1 MITII
6 FFIFSLLVCL
16 IGIYYYQQS
25 KIYKAKHD
33 YQQTK
38 EYLQLKEKLH
48 KINIE
53 IFLREKEIQQL
64 EEKEKIKTI
73 LENDIKTA
81 EKQRE
86 SIISQYKKEEQR
98 YNNLLT
104 KAQQQ
109 IDNYDNTLKRVYNGL
124 KQNYEIGYNS
134 YVKELDNAYL
144 QKEEEFRERR
154 VQLEQSLDQL
164 KNELTATAVAKRR
177 QEEKENQLDFYKIQL
192 TEKQIKDI
200 EWLMERKNL
209 LSDPSLVSK
218 VVWSA
223 YIMKA
228 TNALC
233 ARLTQGKTI
242 CGIYK
247 ITSLKD
253 QKSYIGQ
260 SIDITARF
268 KQHIKCGLGIDAPA
282 TNKLYNIMQEE
293 GVYNFT
299 FQIIQKCKKEKL
311 NERERFWIQTYQT
324 DKFGLNGT
332 GGNKK

>member
-6 FFIFSLLVCL
+6 FFIFSLLICL
-16 IGIYYYQQS
+16 TGVYYYQQS
-25 KIYKAKHD
+25 KIYKAKHN

-53 IFLREKEIQQL
+53 IFLRKKEIQQL

-109 IDNYDNTLKRVYNGL
+109 IDNYDSTLKRVYSGL

-134 YVKELDNAYL
+134 YIKELDNAYL

-154 VQLEQSLDQL
+154 AQLEQSLDQL
-164 KNELTATAVAKRR
+164 KNELTATAAAKRR

-223 YIMKA
+223 YVMKA

-260 SIDITARF
+260 SIDIMARF

-299 FQIIQKCKKEKL
+299 FQIIQECKKEKL